1 MKIINQSIEII
12 DKLDGE
18 RILKKLETAGRIC
31 YKSENNIT
39 EDSSKKFIKNIIKR
53 GHESV
58 LEHESITIKATTSR
72 SVSHQLVRHRIA
84 SYSQESQRYCNY
96 NKDKFNNE
104 ITFIHPRRL
113 LKGTNLYRAWER
125 SMESMEFAYFELLEM
140 GAKPEDAREV
150 LPNSTKTEIVI
161 TMNMRAWRHFL
172 KIRTA
177 KDSDP
182 KIQELANLILKE
194 FKQQIPVIFDDI
206 YE

>member
-1 MKIINQSIEII
+1 MKIINQSIELMDEI
-12 DKLDGE
+12 DGKA
-18 RILKKLETAGRIC
+18 ILQKLERAGRVC

-39 EDSSKKFIKNIIKR
+39 EESSKKFIGNIIKLE
-53 GHESV
+53 HESV
-58 LEHESITIKATTSR
+58 LEHEIITVIATTSR

-104 ITFIHPRRL
+104 ITFIHPKKL
-113 LKGTNLYRAWER
+113 IKGTKLYRAWER
-125 SMESMEFAYFELLEM
+125 MMESAEFTYFNLLEM

-150 LPNSTKTEIVI
+150 LPNSTKTEMVV